1 MTELEYVISRF
12 DEKFR
17 EFCGKRILLHG
28 SREYAEGI
36 LKAFDPLY
44 GFLGVMTFDPVGESF
59 CGKPVFGS
67 DRLTELKPDLI
78 ILTERVRYAEAA

>member
-1 MTELEYVISRF
+1 MTELEYVIGRF
-12 DEKFR
+12 DEKFHG
-17 EFCGKRILLHG
+17 FCGKRILLHG

-78 ILTERVRYAEAA
+78 ILTCRSCL